1 MFYFKLECVYCV
13 LCKIMI
19 TFNARTVNLKQDTQK
34 FSYLLYDFFS
44 HIGLTLFFGTQKDE
58 LVLS

>member
-1 MFYFKLECVYCV
+1 MCV